1 MGQHQDV
8 KQAKDQIKLQF
19 RHQGKLVEAVQY
31 DGTSQNAE
39 ILCDFAGRSVDV
51 QGYDGHFGNAVSVR
65 LVTPFGSRLLFP
77 TDWVVSNGRGSYV
90 AMNDSVFAQQHEQ
103 IGES

>member
-1 MGQHQDV
+1 MGQHQD
-8 KQAKDQIKLQF
+8 IKEATDHVRHQF
-19 RHQGKLVEAVQY
+19 RHQGKLVEAIQY
-31 DGTSQNAE
+31 DGTPQNAE

-51 QGYDGHFGNAVSVR
+51 KGYDGHFGNAVSVR

-77 TDWVVSNGRGSYV
+77 TDWVVSNGRGGYV
-90 AMNDSVFAQQHEQ
+90 AINDSLFARQHEQ